1 MIRDAGKLALISSR
15 RKVFLLSVAILTAVS
30 LLGGRV
36 CAAQA
41 QTADTTAR
49 AKAHYQNAIAAI
61 AKSDWQTAKSE
72 LLQAEKLAPQNAL
85 VHYDLALAYSH
96 TGQLKSAQAELN
108 KATQLGLPAEQ
119 KQAAV
124 ALKQKLARAPSG
136 SGSKEKGT
144 PARHSPQD
152 SSVHALNTLIKNE
165 LGVTRADYRPYEFTF
180 ETSTGKLWWSRLSD
194 SYCKYNVALSQ
205 AGARLSEL
213 DADSISTGTNKDGIS
228 ELVLSCKNG
237 AACFEDW
244 ASPACTSIDNFKH
257 TWNDSV
263 DVLDKTFTNAGVESE
278 MRFMGRLTGLE
289 ILTTGDPD
297 GSRKAIELLK
307 QLISLAPPPSEAYV
321 AEASRRSAE
330 QKAEDEKKQA
340 ENSAFYSALEG
351 QWRYT
356 DGLATTWTLSIRV
369 DSGKMAGSIVHAYHR
384 DAKYHEG
391 RCTTQ
396 DPPSFCSAV
405 NPENRADVCLP
416 KTTCTQS
423 RTTPGKD
430 WTVYWALEGSAKKDA
445 GVRISGQYQRC
456 VGDCDA
462 VSNPHEMDIGDQG
475 MELRESKLYWA
486 GKQFTHQ

>member
-1 MIRDAGKLALISSR
+1 MLLITGAPILSARPQAG
-15 RKVFLLSVAILTAVS
+15 
-30 LLGGRV
+30 
-36 CAAQA
+36 
-41 QTADTTAR
+41 DNTTE
-49 AKAHYQNAIAAI
+49 AKQHYQSAVAAI
-61 AKSDWQTAKSE
+61 SKSDWATAKAE

-85 VHYDLALAYSH
+85 IHYDLGLAYAH
-96 TGQLKSAQAELN
+96 TGQVRSAQAELN
-108 KATQLGLPAEQ
+108 KGIQLGLPAEQ
-119 KQAAV
+119 QQAAV
-124 ALKQKLARAPSG
+124 ALKQKLASAPSG
-136 SGSKEKGT
+136 SGSKEKAT
-144 PARHSPQD
+144 PLQHSPQD
-152 SSVHALNTLIKNE
+152 PSVHALNALIKNE
-165 LGVTRADYRPYEFTF
+165 LGVTKANYRPFGFMF
-180 ETSTGKLWWSRLSD
+180 ETSTGKIWWTRATG
-194 SYCKYNVALSQ
+194 SYCAANYGANFGE

-213 DADSISTGTNKDGIS
+213 DPDSISTGTDDHGTP
-228 ELVLSCKNG
+228 ELVLKCKSG

-244 ASPACTSIDNFKH
+244 AGPPPCASSIDAFKQ
-257 TWNDSV
+257 TSSYDSV
-263 DVLDKTFTNAGVESE
+263 GVLVKTFTLSGVETQ
-278 MRFMGRLTGLE
+278 MRFMGRLEALE
-289 ILTTGDPD
+289 ILTTGDLD
-297 GSRKAIELLK
+297 GSRKAVELLK
-307 QLISLAPPPSEAYV
+307 QLVSLAPPPSEAYV

-396 DPPSFCSAV
+396 DPPAFCSAV
-405 NPENRADVCLP
+405 SPENRADVCLP

-456 VGDCDA
+456 VGDCDP

-486 GKQFTHQ
+486 GMQFTKQ